1 MTEKKSSKDL
11 SFWDH
16 LDELRGCLVRSV
28 LVLVVSFIVLFFFKG
43 FIFDTVVLGPS
54 RPDFWLYRLLGVD
67 MAVELINIEITAQ
80 FFIHIKITFFAA
92 LVVTFPYLVY
102 ELWHFIA
109 PALYDN
115 EKTAIRRAFGMG
127 AGLFYLGVAFG
138 YFIVMPVMLFF
149 FEGYQVSE
157 AVRNTFSL
165 TSYIG
170 IFSSM
175 VMLMGILFEFPTVV
189 AVLSK
194 FGVVNKDILRKS
206 RKYAVMAVLV
216 LSAVVTPSGDPF
228 TMLVVA
234 APLYVLYEF
243 SILLCKNDVAESP
256 EN

>member
-1 MTEKKSSKDL
+1 MTQNKSSKDL

-16 LDELRGCLVRSV
+16 LDELRGCLIRSV

-67 MAVELINIEITAQ
+67 MAVKLINIEITAQ
-80 FFIHIKITFFAA
+80 FFIHIKVTFFAA
-92 LVVTFPYLVY
+92 LVVTFPFLIY
-102 ELWHFIA
+102 ELWCFVA
-109 PALYDN
+109 PALYDS
-115 EKTAIRRAFGMG
+115 EIKAIRRAFGMG

-138 YFIVMPVMLFF
+138 YLIVMPVMLFF

-157 AVRNTFSL
+157 AVENTFSL
-165 TSYIG
+165 SSYIG

-189 AVLSK
+189 AVLSR
-194 FGVVNKDILRKS
+194 FGIVNKAILRKS

-243 SILLCKNDVAESP
+243 SILLCKNDVTESS